1 MPLLWK
7 SSELA
12 NLVNIDH
19 LVRATVN
26 NTFIDRTTGMKRKSC
41 DLWGL
46 NPEDSNHTYKRL
58 MVARLEVSHQANRG
72 LLAYDEHGNFLA
84 DLSDLYKPDV
94 KAQGIGFTPCL
105 EG

>member
-1 MPLLWK
+1 
-7 SSELA
+7 
-12 NLVNIDH
+12 
-19 LVRATVN
+19 
-26 NTFIDRTTGMKRKSC
+26 
-41 DLWGL
+41 
-46 NPEDSNHTYKRL
+46 